1 MAAGANCA
9 GPLGS
14 LLQRANIKNNFP
26 RRTLDQTRSGLGMS
40 DSQSDDRLLALTTAV
55 RDFWLLGASA
65 LENVLAGANS
75 SDQSAPSYLDE
86 MLRTAAAFRSRA
98 VRPSGSE
105 NSQEPGK
112 AAEMASFMAQL
123 YLVAAAGGLRY
134 WRKLL
139 QTHSAHQAAILRSL
153 AAAEGDAKRS
163 GRHDGVL
170 ADEIRAYLRE
180 IGEVSL
186 QEARSFEVELEKL
199 GAEMASGGETAEN
212 SPEYRRR
219 WKAKP

>member
-1 MAAGANCA
+1 MS
-9 GPLGS
+9 GPE
-14 LLQRANIKNNFP
+14 N
-26 RRTLDQTRSGLGMS
+26 
-40 DSQSDDRLLALTTAV
+40 DDRLLALATSV

-65 LENVLAGANS
+65 LENALAGANS

-86 MLRTAAAFRSRA
+86 MLRTAAAFHSSA
-98 VRPSGSE
+98 VQPSGSE
-105 NSQEPGK
+105 NSQGPGK
-112 AAEMASFMAQL
+112 TAEMVSFMAQL

-153 AAAEGDAKRS
+153 AAAEGDAKPFHE
-163 GRHDGVL
+163 HDRVL
-170 ADEIRAYLRE
+170 ADEIRAYLHE

-186 QEARSFEVELEKL
+186 QEARAFQVALEKV
-199 GAEMASGGETAEN
+199 GEEMASSEETAEN

>member
-1 MAAGANCA
+1 M
-9 GPLGS
+9 
-14 LLQRANIKNNFP
+14 
-26 RRTLDQTRSGLGMS
+26 
-40 DSQSDDRLLALTTAV
+40 SQSDDRLLALTTAV

-65 LENVLAGANS
+65 LESALAGANS

-86 MLRTAAAFRSRA
+86 MLGTAAAFRSTIQ
-98 VRPSGSE
+98 PGSSE
-105 NSQEPGK
+105 NSRGPGK
-112 AAEMASFMAQL
+112 AAEMAPFMSQF

-139 QTHSAHQAAILRSL
+139 QTHSAHQAAILRSS
-153 AAAEGDAKRS
+153 AAAERDAKPS
-163 GRHDGVL
+163 DKHDRVL
-170 ADEIRAYLRE
+170 ADEIRAFLRE

-186 QEARSFEVELEKL
+186 QEARAFQVELEKL
-199 GAEMASGGETAEN
+199 SAEMASGEEAAEN

>member
-1 MAAGANCA
+1 MAAGASCA
-9 GPLGS
+9 GPRSS
-14 LLQRANIKNNFP
+14 LLQKVIVKNSFP
-26 RRTLDQTRSGLGMS
+26 ERILDQTRSRPGMIG
-40 DSQSDDRLLALTTAV
+40 SQSDDRLLALMTVV

-65 LENVLAGANS
+65 LENTFAGANS
-75 SDQSAPSYLDE
+75 SDQSAPSHLDE
-86 MLRTAAAFRSRA
+86 MLRSAATFRSSA
-98 VRPSGSE
+98 VQPSGSE
-105 NSQEPGK
+105 NLQQPGK

-123 YLVAAAGGLRY
+123 YLVAAGGGLRY

-153 AAAEGDAKRS
+153 AAAEGDAKPS
-163 GRHDGVL
+163 DKHDGVL

-186 QEARSFEVELEKL
+186 QEARAFQVELEKL

>member
-1 MAAGANCA
+1 MS
-9 GPLGS
+9 GPE
-14 LLQRANIKNNFP
+14 N
-26 RRTLDQTRSGLGMS
+26 
-40 DSQSDDRLLALTTAV
+40 DDRLLALATSV

-65 LENVLAGANS
+65 LENALAGANS

-86 MLRTAAAFRSRA
+86 MLRTAAAFHSSA
-98 VRPSGSE
+98 VQPSGSE
-105 NSQEPGK
+105 NSEGPGK
-112 AAEMASFMAQL
+112 TAEMVSFMTQL

-153 AAAEGDAKRS
+153 AAAEGDAKAAAEGDARPFHE
-163 GRHDGVL
+163 HDRVL

-180 IGEVSL
+180 IGEVSV
-186 QEARSFEVELEKL
+186 QEARAFQVALEKV
-199 GAEMASGGETAEN
+199 GEEMASGEETAEN

>member
-1 MAAGANCA
+1 M
-9 GPLGS
+9 
-14 LLQRANIKNNFP
+14 
-26 RRTLDQTRSGLGMS
+26 SG
-40 DSQSDDRLLALTTAV
+40 SQSDDRLLALTTAV

-65 LENVLAGANS
+65 LENALAGAS
-75 SDQSAPSYLDE
+75 SLDQSAPSYLDE
-86 MLRTAAAFRSRA
+86 MLRRAAAFRSSA

-105 NSQEPGK
+105 DSQEPSK

-139 QTHSAHQAAILRSL
+139 QTHSAHQVAILRSL
-153 AAAEGDAKRS
+153 AAAEGDAKPS
-163 GRHDGVL
+163 GKHDGVL

-186 QEARSFEVELEKL
+186 QEARSFQVELEKL
-199 GAEMASGGETAEN
+199 GAEMASGRETAEN